1 MRLLLSLLLP
11 FALCAAETRR
21 PNILW
26 LVAENIGPDLGC
38 YGYPVVKT
46 PNLDRFAQEGMRY
59 RLAFSTSP
67 FCSPS
72 RSAILTGMYQTSIGA
87 HHHRSHFIEGLD
99 ADFTLPTG
107 VRPFTQLLR
116 DGDLPGVPVNRTTA
130 LSWLPNGNIVF
141 SNYPDRAPQT
151 KLVEI
156 TRNKKVV
163 WTYTDATNQGAREFQ
178 LLDEAGKSL
187 TGVLH

>member
-1 MRLLLSLLLP
+1 MPLAA
-11 FALCAAETRR
+11 FAAEVKK

-99 ADFTLPTG
+99 ADFTLPAG
-107 VRPFTQLLR
+107 VRPFTELLR
-116 DGDLPGVPVNRTTA
+116 EAGYYCANIKTIAGRAVGTGKTDFNFKLTGDPMMTESVGKGRSAEKNKRN
-130 LSWLPNGNIVF
+130 NGNF
-141 SNYPDRAPQT
+141 ARAFAGDEWLNLPKDRP
-151 KLVEI
+151 
-156 TRNKKVV
+156 
-163 WTYTDATNQGAREFQ
+163 F
-178 LLDEAGKSL
+178 
-187 TGVLH
+187 